1 MSAILNKLPYWQK
14 YALFVK
20 RLYLLPHS
28 TLLSHWEIVY
38 TPCWFVV
45 CYIFISPRKLR
56 MFSIQKQSCPVN
68 SMDGSDNHFHIKDI
82 CSLQI
87 STGVLVSVM
96 RSFCTQMLGSQKTSF
111 ISVFSRIIPLYTFG
125 MT

>member
-1 MSAILNKLPYWQK
+1 
-14 YALFVK
+14 
-20 RLYLLPHS
+20 
-28 TLLSHWEIVY
+28 
-38 TPCWFVV
+38 
-45 CYIFISPRKLR
+45 

-125 MT
+125 MI